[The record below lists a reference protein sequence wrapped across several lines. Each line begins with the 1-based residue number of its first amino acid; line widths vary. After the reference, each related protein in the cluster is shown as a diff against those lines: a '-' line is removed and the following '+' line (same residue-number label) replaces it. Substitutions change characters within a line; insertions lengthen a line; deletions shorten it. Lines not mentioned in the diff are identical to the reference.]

1 MCTRNVYKTHTCVT
15 INRNIASICQHLFLS
30 MVIFSFISVPFEIS
44 FINSR
49 LTYLKFIYYLSLV
62 CKPFIRK
69 YGPDLNNHIKY
80 HQRTKNDS
88 SFLAMN
94 YFLRKEFNFLF
105 IFFLFS
111 FYILYRFF
119 GLLRKNCQLDQNN
132 EKFLDTVRQLYI
144 PQCQSQSLKSL

>member
-105 IFFLFS
+105 IFSYTHFISYIGFLGYCGKIVSWTKTMKSSSIRYDNFIYLS
-111 FYILYRFF
+111 A
-119 GLLRKNCQLDQNN
+119 K
-132 EKFLDTVRQLYI
+132 V
-144 PQCQSQSLKSL
+144 SL